1 MRYKL
6 QRNNELLE
14 LSVEASFTLLDF
26 MALFACLLLGVFY
39 ALFLW
44 IFAVSILIKLFTK
57 NDFDF
62 NSDTYQLSQHIR
74 IFNYFRIK
82 RRVIPFADIKRFLF
96 SNFDSGKALVERG
109 LVNKEWFTLEI
120 VTKDNQRYR
129 IVKAQPGELEEMDK
143 LYQVLKERLG
153 DMFDFDVEYETL
165 TKN

>member
-6 QRNNELLE
+6 QRDSAVLR

-26 MALFACLLLGVFY
+26 MAFFACLLLGVFY

-44 IFAVSILIKLFTK
+44 IFAASILIKLFTK
-57 NDFDF
+57 NEFEF
-62 NSDTYQLSQHIR
+62 NSDSYQLSQYIR
-74 IFNYFRIK
+74 IFSYFRIR
-82 RRVIPFADIKRFLF
+82 RRVIPFGDIRRFLF

-120 VTKDNQRYR
+120 VTKDKQRYR
-129 IVKAQPGELEEMDK
+129 IVKAQPDELEEIDE

-153 DMFDFDVEYETL
+153 GMFDFDVEYETIN
-165 TKN
+165 K